1 MLAIMQMS
9 VLAAVHGAAVPLLW
23 IVGLILIIA
32 GVVALVRGSL
42 LAGIVLIII
51 GCLVGPGGYSIFK

>member
-1 MLAIMQMS
+1 MLAIMQVS

-42 LAGIVLIII
+42 LAGIVLIILGVI
-51 GCLVGPGGYSIFK
+51 LGGLNVI